1 MLSAFL
7 YEGVEK
13 MNGIS
18 ALIIGNVKIPVAYK
32 GYTYSRNKIH
42 SKNTG
47 RTNTGNMVGSILAIK
62 DKIEVTT
69 TPLTPTQAKA
79 IDDVFSDKDNMFQ
92 TVKAMFVDGTQKE
105 VTAYFGENI
114 TYNWIGTSISGDG
127 LIEPVRI
134 GIIQQ

>member
-1 MLSAFL
+1 
-7 YEGVEK
+7 

-79 IDDVFSDKDNMFQ
+79 IDDIFNSNTMFH

>member
-1 MLSAFL
+1 
-7 YEGVEK
+7 

-18 ALIIGNVKIPVAYK
+18 ALVIGNTTIPVAYK

-79 IDDVFSDKDNMFQ
+79 IDDIFNSNTMFH